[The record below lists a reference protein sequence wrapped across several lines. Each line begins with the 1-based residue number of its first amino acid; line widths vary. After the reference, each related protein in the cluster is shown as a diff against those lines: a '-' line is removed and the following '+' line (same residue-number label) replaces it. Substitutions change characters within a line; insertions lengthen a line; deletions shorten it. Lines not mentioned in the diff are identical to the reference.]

1 MTLQVSVCVGAQYM
15 VEKKVVRVRRDRKEW
30 VQGGAVE

>member
-1 MTLQVSVCVGAQYM
+1 MTLQGSVCVGAKYR
-15 VEKKVVRVRRDRKEW
+15 VEKKVVRVRKARKEW